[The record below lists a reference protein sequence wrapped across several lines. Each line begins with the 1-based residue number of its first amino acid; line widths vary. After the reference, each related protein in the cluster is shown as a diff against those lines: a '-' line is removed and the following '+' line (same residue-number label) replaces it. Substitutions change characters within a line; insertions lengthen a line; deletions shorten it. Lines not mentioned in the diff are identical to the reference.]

1 MNTTE
6 ERIKALLALRR
17 KTPDDLAEAIG
28 KNRTTVYRYLN
39 GHIENMPS
47 NILKPMA
54 DYLQTNPAY
63 LMGWI
68 DDPRPA
74 DDLFDEL
81 LDADPDDDKAYRQYV
96 LAEEGDKLNALV
108 DDYIQ
113 LDPEAQHLLVSLA
126 HKMRELQKPK
136 K

>member
-28 KNRTTVYRYLN
+28 KNRTTVYRYLS

-74 DDLFDEL
+74 DDLFDEF
-81 LDADPDDDKAYRQYV
+81 LDADPDDTKAYRQYV

-108 DDYIQ
+108 DDYIK
-113 LDPEAQHLLVSLA
+113 LDPEAQRLLVSLA

>member
-6 ERIKALLALRR
+6 ERIKTLLSLRR

-68 DDPRPA
+68 DDPRPTN
-74 DDLFDEL
+74 DLFGDYLSAGPE
-81 LDADPDDDKAYRQYV
+81 DDIEYRQYI
-96 LAEEGDKLNALV
+96 LAEQADQVHELMES
-108 DDYIQ
+108 YIQ
-113 LDPEAQHLLVSLA
+113 LDLESQRLLLGLVRQL
-126 HKMRELQKPK
+126 K
-136 K
+136 KIQNI